1 MRENRKNCDFVDEKK
16 EAILKEIGALSKGV
30 FEKARKEVR
39 SGARLVDAAESI
51 EQFIRDSGYGL
62 AFPINL
68 SSNEQAAHYTPSID
82 DERVFGKDL
91 VKVDIGIEKEGML
104 SDCAITID
112 LTGENMELV
121 EAAHEALKNAI
132 SAVKAGVKV
141 CEIGR
146 EIGRTIESFG
156 LLPISNLGG
165 HGVGEN
171 DLHAE
176 PFIPNYDNGDDT
188 ALEEGMVIAIEPFAT
203 DGKGTV
209 VSGDSLEI
217 YSLVNDLQVRSKEAR
232 MALAEIRE
240 KYPKNP
246 FAARWLLKAV
256 GSRFGV
262 YAGLNELRRAGV
274 LEVHPVLVEAS
285 GGMVAQAEA
294 ELIVQKDGC
303 AVLTEV

>member
-1 MRENRKNCDFVDEKK
+1 MDEKK
-16 EAILKEIGALSKGV
+16 EMLLKEIGALSKGV

-39 SGARLVDAAESI
+39 DGARLIDAAEAI
-51 EQFIRDSGYGL
+51 ERYIRDSGYGV
-62 AFPINL
+62 AFPVNL
-68 SSNEQAAHYTPSID
+68 SSNEQAAHYTPSVD

-91 VKVDIGIEKEGML
+91 VKVDIGAEKEGLL

-112 LTGENMELV
+112 LTGENAELV
-121 EAAHEALKNAI
+121 EASHEALKNAV
-132 SAVKAGVKV
+132 SVVRAGARV
-141 CEIGR
+141 CDIGK
-146 EIGRTIESFG
+146 EIGRTIEAYG

-171 DLHAE
+171 NLHSE

-188 ALEEGMVIAIEPFAT
+188 VLEEGMVVAIEPFAT
-203 DGKGTV
+203 DGKGMV

-217 YSLVNDLQVRSKEAR
+217 YSLVRDVTVRSKEAR
-232 MALAEIRE
+232 MALAEIRAN
-240 KYPKNP
+240 YPKNP

-262 YAGLNELRRAGV
+262 YAGLNELRRVGA

-285 GGMVAQAEA
+285 NGMVSQAEA
-294 ELIVQKDGC
+294 ELIVEKGGC
-303 AVLTEV
+303 TVLTEL